1 MAFYVVSDGSEKA
14 LRTKVRTGSFTA
26 MTIIPKI
33 APGQMVADLTAF
45 FGSLDVVAPEVD
57 R

>member
-1 MAFYVVSDGSEKA
+1 MTVIPVV
-14 LRTKVRTGSFTA
+14 
-26 MTIIPKI
+26 
-33 APGQMVADLTAF
+33 APGMMVADLTAF